1 MNMRELHIPEQIID
15 DLIED
20 TANGQQY
27 AHKTLHWLLIDLR
40 NLGYAVDE
48 EHKIIL
54 TGPDG
59 VEPEYNEEYAAQ
71 LRKKGSGVDTY
82 KALDPRI
89 SKNRF

>member
-1 MNMRELHIPEQIID
+1 MRELHIPEQIIN
-15 DLIED
+15 DLIEV
-20 TANGQQY
+20 TANGEEY

-48 EHKIIL
+48 EHKITL
-54 TGPDG
+54 TGPKG
-59 VEPEYNEEYAAQ
+59 IQPEYNEEYAAE

-82 KALDPRI
+82 KALDPNI

>member
-1 MNMRELHIPEQIID
+1 MRELHIPEQIIN
-15 DLIED
+15 DLIEV
-20 TANGQQY
+20 TANGEEY

-40 NLGYAVDE
+40 NLGYAVDDD
-48 EHKIIL
+48 HKIIL

-59 VEPEYNEEYAAQ
+59 IEPEYDEAYAAE
-71 LRKKGSGVDTY
+71 LRKKGSGMETY